1 VLRPRG
7 QARGLK
13 APDSG
18 FAREAVMS
26 WCEAN
31 RVDFLSGLAKNK
43 RLVAEVADEL
53 AAAEEDRK
61 ATGQP
66 WPFSPRVRPVGAA
79 STSATS
85 DSEPGPSP
93 NGAPTAM

>member
-1 VLRPRG
+1 VLRPTG

-53 AAAEEDRK
+53 AAAEEDSK

-66 WPFSPRVRPVGAA
+66 ARRFKEFQW
-79 STSATS
+79 STR
-85 DSEPGPSP
+85 DSWSC
-93 NGAPTAM
+93 